1 MTLPTGTTTDGG
13 RVPARALLQ
22 RIDIGLTTGIIA
34 VLVAFLSLIVAHS
47 QTKMALETQKANVL
61 PIIDID
67 RGYNTSGA
75 PLEFSVALNNVGVGL
90 ADIRSVKTRIKGKL
104 VTEDEFISAVM
115 SPNMKAWAD
124 TLDGEATG
132 FLRAGESQVLT
143 TYSIRNAFQAR
154 AADYFSGKS
163 GVPMDGVDIE
173 VCYCSVM
180 KDCWTVSYLDRKRPQ
195 DVNSCKVGDVP
206 EDSFE
211 DYRETRRMAAAEK
224 SNQKTTETTDNK

>member
-1 MTLPTGTTTDGG
+1 MSVPPGTTDN
-13 RVPARALLQ
+13 VNKPAKALLQ

-47 QTKMALETQKANVL
+47 QTKMALETQQANVL

-67 RGYNTSGA
+67 RGYNTSGS
-75 PLEFSVALNNVGVGL
+75 PLEFKVALNNVGVGL
-90 ADIRSVKTRIKGKL
+90 ADIRAIRALVKGEP

-115 SPNMKAWAD
+115 SPNMKAWSETID
-124 TLDGEATG
+124 SESTG

-154 AADYFSGKS
+154 AADYFSGKA
-163 GVPMDGVDIE
+163 GVPMDGVVIE

-180 KDCWTVSYLDRKRPQ
+180 KQCWTVRYLDRKTPQ
-195 DVNSCKVGDVP
+195 DVKTCGVGDVP
-206 EDSFE
+206 EDAFE
-211 DYRETRRMAAAEK
+211 NYRETRRMAAAK
-224 SNQKTTETTDNK
+224 TSNSTPKDE